1 MTIRF
6 YILPIERNAAQTAR
20 GPKYFTWRFDP
31 DPPGIDCPWS
41 MKDYGLMDQA
51 VLCADIAAADHT
63 ALAANADVLAIPVN
77 IDTTLNTSARNTART
92 YLESVNIPAG
102 WVNTGDTYRSVLR
115 SVLGIF
121 FYLQRVTALRGV
133 ALDWVEV
140 PLSLQWQQIP
150 ASWQSAMTQAAT
162 EMGYATSGVTNTTT
176 LRTILKYMADQW
188 TKPIEFGIA
197 TL

>member
-1 MTIRF
+1 M
-6 YILPIERNAAQTAR
+6 
-20 GPKYFTWRFDP
+20 
-31 DPPGIDCPWS
+31 S
-41 MKDYGLMDQA
+41 DYGLMDQA
-51 VLCADIAAADHT
+51 VVCADILAADHT
-63 ALAANADVLAIPVN
+63 TLAANADVLAIPVN

-162 EMGYATSGVTNTTT
+162 EMGYATSGVTSTTT

-188 TKPIEFGIA
+188 TAPIFFGIA